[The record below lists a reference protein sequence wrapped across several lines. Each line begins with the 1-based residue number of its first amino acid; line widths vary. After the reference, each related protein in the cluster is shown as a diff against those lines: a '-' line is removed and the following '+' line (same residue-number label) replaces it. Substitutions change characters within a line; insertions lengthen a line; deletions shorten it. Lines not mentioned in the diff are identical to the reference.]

1 MPDSAEAPLRY
12 RLIGV
17 LHDDPNIAHGV
28 NDLEKTIR
36 DMIEKGLHQIT
47 YFSASPSA

>member
-1 MPDSAEAPLRY
+1 VH
-12 RLIGV
+12 G
-17 LHDDPNIAHGV
+17 DPNIARGT